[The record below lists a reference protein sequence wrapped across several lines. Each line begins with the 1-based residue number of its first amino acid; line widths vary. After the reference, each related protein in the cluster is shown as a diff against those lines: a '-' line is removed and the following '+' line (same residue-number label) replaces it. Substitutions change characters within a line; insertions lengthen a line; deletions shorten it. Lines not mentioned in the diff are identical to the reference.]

1 MSAAPT
7 PAKLHIPAVVLS
19 CMGAPEGDLN
29 AVRSLG
35 ERGVPVIVISEYDD
49 PPSRHSRHCREFI
62 LLPGYTQNAALLATA
77 LRDIHDRHGAAPV
90 VFPTADPDLAALQQV
105 APGLGDRVRSTLADA
120 HLVDAMADK
129 SRFDRLAQAHGMPVP
144 CTAAPRSL
152 DEVAQLAATRPFPMI
167 AKPAQPTAWMHPAIA
182 PDIAQ
187 AKAIVLPDADALM
200 HVARQLAPHGLHL
213 IVQDYVPGDDDTHFT
228 VDVYIDAQDR
238 VRATCSGIKRRHYP
252 AHLGSGC
259 YCEGVERPELEAL
272 AARLLQD
279 IGYRGLANLD
289 FKRHAV
295 TGDYRLLEI
304 NPRLS
309 QWHILATRC
318 GRNLPWLAYRDACGL
333 APEPL
338 PARRTGVHYLSEKN
352 DLRAMRQYR
361 REGAWP
367 LGAYLRSVLRPGLVL
382 QLLALD
388 DLGPARAEVGTW
400 LARRLKRLGQWW
412 RRPPGEA
419 RPAAG
424 AAAAEHRARPAN
436 ALDHAPV
443 KLR

>member
-1 MSAAPT
+1 MSPEPT
-7 PAKLHIPAVVLS
+7 SAKLHIPAVVLS

-35 ERGVPVIVISEYDD
+35 EHGVPVIVISEYDD

-62 LLPGYTQNAALLATA
+62 LLPGYTRDASLLAEA
-77 LRDIHDRHGAAPV
+77 LRDLHDRHGAAPV
-90 VFPTADPDLAALQQV
+90 VFPTADPDLAALQQITPV
-105 APGLGDRVRSTLADA
+105 LGDRLRSTLAGA
-120 HLVDAMADK
+120 HLIDAMADK

-144 CTAAPRSL
+144 FTAAPRSL

-167 AKPAQPTAWMHPAIA
+167 AKPARPTAWQHPDLA
-182 PDIAQ
+182 PAIAQ
-187 AKAIVLPDADALM
+187 AKAIVVPDAEALT
-200 HVARQLAPHGLHL
+200 HIARQLAPHGFHL
-213 IVQDYVPGDDDTHFT
+213 IVQEYVPGDDDAHLT

-259 YCEGVERPELEAL
+259 YCESVDLPELEAL
-272 AARLLQD
+272 AARLLLD
-279 IGYRGLANLD
+279 IGYRGIANLD

-295 TGDYRLLEI
+295 TGEYRLLEI

-318 GRNLPWLAYRDACGL
+318 GRNLPWMAYRDACGL

-338 PARRTGVHYLSEKN
+338 PARRTGVHYLSEQS

-382 QLLALD
+382 QVLALD
-388 DLGPARAEVGTW
+388 DLGPARAEVGAW
-400 LARRLKRLGQWW
+400 LAHRLRRLGGW
-412 RRPPGEA
+412 RRQPVIE
-419 RPAAG
+419 
-424 AAAAEHRARPAN
+424 
-436 ALDHAPV
+436 LDHAPV